1 MKNFLK
7 GWKTTI
13 FNIAVILAGLAEY
26 IDLINMIA
34 PEYTPLVL
42 LVVGVANLV
51 LRYLTDTPIG
61 NDGMST
67 GLDNTRVD

>member
-7 GWKTTI
+7 GWRTTI

-26 IDLINMIA
+26 VDIINMIA
-34 PEYTPLVL
+34 PEYTPLIL

-51 LRYLTDTPIG
+51 LRYLTDTPVG
-61 NDGMST
+61 VS
-67 GLDNTRVD
+67 VKE

>member
-7 GWKTTI
+7 GWKTTV

-26 IDLINMIA
+26 VDLINMIA

-61 NDGMST
+61 VS
-67 GLDNTRVD
+67 VKQ

>member
-26 IDLINMIA
+26 VDLINIIA

-51 LRYLTDTPIG
+51 LRYLTDTPICV
-61 NDGMST
+61 S
-67 GLDNTRVD
+67 VKQ

>member
-1 MKNFLK
+1 MHMGGIEMKNFLK
-7 GWKTTI
+7 GWRTTI

-26 IDLINMIA
+26 VDLVNMIA

-51 LRYLTDTPIG
+51 LRYLTDTPMG
-61 NDGMST
+61 VT
-67 GLDNTRVD
+67 VKE

>member
-26 IDLINMIA
+26 VDLINTLA

-51 LRYLTDTPIG
+51 LRYLTDTPMG
-61 NDGMST
+61 VSVKT
-67 GLDNTRVD
+67 

>member
-26 IDLINMIA
+26 VDLINMIA

-61 NDGMST
+61 VS
-67 GLDNTRVD
+67 VKQ